1 MARYVASVRLWR
13 DDGNDATRQRCYRVR
28 VTQSQKHGVSFRDAQ
43 LAFFDPMRVIAAD
56 VRHTTVEE
64 ARYFCF
70 GKVGDRVA
78 TVRFTIRGEQIRIF
92 GAGYWREGRRRYEQQ
107 QGV

>member
-1 MARYVASVRLWR
+1 MEFQWDIRKDRSNL
-13 DDGNDATRQRCYRVR
+13 
-28 VTQSQKHGVSFRDAQ
+28 QKHGVSFRDAQ

-92 GAGYWREGRRRYEQQ
+92 GAGLLARRQEAI
-107 QGV
+107 

>member
-1 MARYVASVRLWR
+1 MEFQWDIRKDRSNL
-13 DDGNDATRQRCYRVR
+13 
-28 VTQSQKHGVSFRDAQ
+28 QKHGVSFRDAQ

-107 QGV
+107 QGA